1 MAEWD
6 NFPPPVCGL
15 HDGSGMTNATDLTI
29 DSTLDLNHGGPIPLL
44 GLGTFR
50 SPAGK
55 ETRSAVEWALE
66 IGYRHIDTA
75 ALYGNEADVGAAIR
89 ESDLPRDQVFVTTKL
104 HKDDHG
110 YEPALRAFDESLD
123 RLGLDYVDLYLIHWP
138 ESDRRHESWKA
149 LERVLEEGRARA
161 IGVSNYMV
169 HHLEEVLEAGG
180 VVPAV
185 NQIELHPFNHR
196 SRRDVIELCREHGI
210 AVEGYS
216 PLTKTE
222 KLDHPVVAEVA
233 DAVGRTPAQV
243 LIRWALQHRLITI
256 PKSTNRD
263 RIREN
268 ADVFDFELDAAEME
282 RLDGLDEDYV
292 TSWDPRRVE

>member
-1 MAEWD
+1 MKSDTA
-6 NFPPPVCGL
+6 L
-15 HDGSGMTNATDLTI
+15 SI
-29 DSTLDLNHGGPIPLL
+29 DSTVELVHGGPIPLF

-50 SPAGK
+50 SPAGG
-55 ETRSAVEWALE
+55 ETRQAVEWALE
-66 IGYRHIDTA
+66 TGYRHIDTA
-75 ALYGNEADVGAAIR
+75 ALYGNEADVGEAVRRSDVPR
-89 ESDLPRDQVFVTTKL
+89 EEVFVTTKL

-110 YEPALRAFDESLD
+110 HDAALRAVDESLD

-138 ESDRRHESWKA
+138 ESSRRQESWDA
-149 LERVLEEGRARA
+149 LERVLDEGRARA

-169 HHLEEVLEAGG
+169 HHLEEVLERGG

-185 NQIELHPFNHR
+185 NQIELHPFNYR

-222 KLDHPVVAEVA
+222 KLDDSTVQDIAA
-233 DAVGRTPAQV
+233 ATGRTPAQV
-243 LIRWALQHRLITI
+243 LIRWALQHRFVTI

-268 ADVFDFELDAAEME
+268 ADVFDFELDPAQMD
-282 RLDGLDEDYV
+282 RLDALDEDFI
-292 TSWDPRRVE
+292 TSWDPREVD